1 MYPDFLLIVVTAL
14 LLVTMGA
21 SALYY
26 KRIRRVREEYEEAK
40 NTVGD
45 IIVSVNRQF
54 QRQENGLRAVTHKI
68 DMVSSENEKIVKKV
82 EEYDKRLANL
92 ANIIEDAPAIEQKL
106 STQIEEMNRKV
117 DGIKAVQDKM
127 TQRIAEV
134 EKLKY
139 EVQVPEAKIEAAIPI
154 KKEKALAPL
163 TETELT
169 VLETIAKLGEKTA
182 PEIREK
188 IKLTREHTARLMR
201 KLYEDGYLERDTHK
215 MPYTYRL
222 KEEMQ
227 KILKKREAKA

>member
-1 MYPDFLLIVVTAL
+1 MYTYLLLTVVTAL

-26 KRIRRVREEYEEAK
+26 KRIRRVHEEYKEAK

-45 IIVSVNRQF
+45 ITMSVNRQF
-54 QRQENGLRAVTHKI
+54 QRQEAGLRAVTHKI
-68 DMVSSENEKIVKKV
+68 EIISSENEKVVKRV
-82 EEYDKRLANL
+82 EEYNKRLVTL

-106 STQIEEMNRKV
+106 STQIEEMNKKA
-117 DGIKAVQDKM
+117 DDIKATQNKM
-127 TQRIAEV
+127 IQRIEEV

-139 EVQVPEAKIEAAIPI
+139 KVQVPEAKIEAAIPI

-169 VLETIAKLGEKTA
+169 ALETIVKEGEKTA

-188 IKLTREHTARLMR
+188 IKLTREHTARLMK

>member
-1 MYPDFLLIVVTAL
+1 MYFDLLLIIVTTL
-14 LLVTMGA
+14 LLVTMVV

-26 KRIRRVREEYEEAK
+26 KRIRRVHEEYEEAK
-40 NTVGD
+40 STVGD
-45 IIVSVNRQF
+45 ITMSFNRQF

-68 DMVSSENEKIVKKV
+68 EIISSENEKVVKKV
-82 EEYDKRLANL
+82 EEYEKRLATL
-92 ANIIEDAPAIEQKL
+92 ANIIEDAPTIEQKV
-106 STQIEEMNRKV
+106 STQIEEMNKKF
-117 DGIKAVQDKM
+117 DGIKAAQDKIV
-127 TQRIAEV
+127 QRIAEV

-139 EVQVPEAKIEAAIPI
+139 KVQVPEARIEAAIPI

-169 VLETIAKLGEKTA
+169 VLEIIAKEGEKTA

-188 IKLTREHTARLMR
+188 VKLTREHTARLMK

-227 KILKKREAKA
+227 KILKKREVRA

>member
-1 MYPDFLLIVVTAL
+1 VYSDFLLIVVAAL
-14 LLVTMGA
+14 LLVTMGV

-45 IIVSVNRQF
+45 VIMSFNRQF
-54 QRQENGLRAVTHKI
+54 RRQEDGLHAVTHKI
-68 DMVSSENEKIVKKV
+68 ETISSENEKVVSNI
-82 EEYDKRLANL
+82 EEYNKRLADL
-92 ANIIEDAPAIEQKL
+92 SKTIEDVPTLEQKL
-106 STQIEEMNRKV
+106 STQIEEINKKV
-117 DGIKAVQDKM
+117 DDTKATQDKIM
-127 TQRIAEV
+127 QRIAEV

-139 EVQVPEAKIEAAIPI
+139 KVQAPEAKIEGAIPI

-163 TETELT
+163 TETELA
-169 VLETIAKLGEKTA
+169 VLETIAKEGEKTA

-188 IKLTREHTARLMR
+188 IRLTREHTARLMK
-201 KLYEDGYLERDTHK
+201 KLYGNGYLERDTHK

-227 KILKKREAKA
+227 KILKKREVKA

>member
-1 MYPDFLLIVVTAL
+1 MYPDLLLIVVTIL

-21 SALYY
+21 SVLYY

-45 IIVSVNRQF
+45 ITMSFNRQF
-54 QRQENGLRAVTHKI
+54 QRQEDGLRAVTHKI
-68 DMVSSENEKIVKKV
+68 EIISSENEKVARKV
-82 EEYDKRLANL
+82 EEYDKRIANL
-92 ANIIEDAPAIEQKL
+92 ANIIKDAPAIEQKL
-106 STQIEEMNRKV
+106 STQIEEMNKKV
-117 DGIKAVQDKM
+117 DSIKTVQDKM
-127 TQRIAEV
+127 MRRIAEV

-139 EVQVPEAKIEAAIPI
+139 KVQVPEVKIEAAIPI

-163 TETELT
+163 TETELS
-169 VLETIAKLGEKTA
+169 VLETIAKEGEKKA

-188 IKLTREHTARLMR
+188 IKLTREHTARLMK

>member
-1 MYPDFLLIVVTAL
+1 MYSDLLLMVVTTL
-14 LLVTMGA
+14 LLVTMVV

-26 KRIRRVREEYEEAK
+26 KRIRKVREEYEEAK

-45 IIVSVNRQF
+45 ITMSFNKQF
-54 QRQENGLRAVTHKI
+54 QRQQSGLNAVTHKI
-68 DMVSSENEKIVKKV
+68 EIISSENEKVVKKV
-82 EEYDKRLANL
+82 EEYDKQLANL
-92 ANIIEDAPAIEQKL
+92 ANIIKDAPAIEQKV
-106 STQIEEMNRKV
+106 STQIEEMNKKI
-117 DGIKAVQDKM
+117 DDMKEVQNKIV
-127 TQRIAEV
+127 QRIAEV

-139 EVQVPEAKIEAAIPI
+139 KVQVPEAKIEAAIPI

-169 VLETIAKLGEKTA
+169 VLETIAKEGEKTA

-188 IKLTREHTARLMR
+188 VKLTREHTARLMK
-201 KLYEDGYLERDTHK
+201 KLYEDGYLERETHK